1 MEEVVVI
8 DAVRTPI
15 GSLGGAFRST
25 PAPDLGSVVIGALFK
40 NNRLNPD
47 LIEEVVMG
55 NALSAGIGQ
64 APARQAAL
72 RAGLKN
78 TTSSCT
84 VNKVGASGMK
94 AVMIAMQQIQTGDA
108 DIMVAGGMESM
119 SNVPH
124 YVHDA
129 RFGIKL
135 GHGRLQDGIIRDGL
149 WDVYKNFYMGNAA
162 ELCASTHN
170 ITREQQDAFAGES
183 YRRAETA
190 HNQSAFEAEIATVK
204 VRSRKGKP
212 DVISRDEETG
222 RIDPVKMLKLPP
234 IYQKDGTITAAN
246 ASSLNDGAAALLLM
260 SDRKA
265 KELGL
270 RPIARLVSQASAALA
285 PEWFTTAPANAI
297 RRALE
302 RAGKTVA
309 DMDLLEINEDFA
321 VVTLIN
327 TELLDA
333 DPAKVNVHGG
343 AIGLGHPLGCSGAR
357 ILVTLIH
364 ALRRHDK
371 NWGCAGICSGGGGAS
386 AMVVERLS

>member
-149 WDVYKNFYMGNAA
+149 WDVFKNFYMGNAA

-170 ITREQQDAFAGES
+170 ITRDQQDAFAEES
-183 YRRAETA
+183 YRRAELA
-190 HNQSAFEAEIATVK
+190 HDQSAFEAEIATVK
-204 VRSRKGKP
+204 VRNRKGKA

-222 RIDPVKMLKLPP
+222 RMDPGKMRKLPP
-234 IYQKDGTITAAN
+234 TFQKDGTITAAN

-270 RPIARLVSQASAALA
+270 RPIARLVSQASTAQA
-285 PEWFTTAPANAI
+285 PEWFTTAPANAM

-302 RAGKTVA
+302 RAGKVVA

-321 VVTLIN
+321 VLTLIN

>member
-40 NNRLNPD
+40 NNSLNPD

-55 NALSAGIGQ
+55 NALPAGLGQ

-108 DIMVAGGMESM
+108 DIMIAGGMENM

-124 YVHDA
+124 YDHDA

>member
-149 WDVYKNFYMGNAA
+149 WDVFKNFYMGNAA

-170 ITREQQDAFAGES
+170 ITRDQQDAFAEES
-183 YRRAETA
+183 YRRAELA
-190 HNQSAFEAEIATVK
+190 HDQSAFEAEIATVK
-204 VRSRKGKP
+204 VRNRKGKA

-222 RIDPVKMLKLPP
+222 RMDTGKMRKLPP
-234 IYQKDGTITAAN
+234 TFQKDGTITAAN

-270 RPIARLVSQASAALA
+270 RPIARLVSQASTAQA
-285 PEWFTTAPANAI
+285 PEWFTTAPANAM

-302 RAGKTVA
+302 RAGKVVA

-321 VVTLIN
+321 VLTLIN

>member
-47 LIEEVVMG
+47 IIEEVVMG
-55 NALSAGIGQ
+55 NALQAGLGQ

-84 VNKVGASGMK
+84 INKVGASGMK
-94 AVMIAMQQIQTGDA
+94 AVMIAMQQIQTGDV
-108 DIMVAGGMESM
+108 DIMVAGGMENM

-124 YVHDA
+124 YDHDA

-135 GHGRLQDGIIRDGL
+135 GHSRLLDGIIQDGL
-149 WDVYKNFYMGNAA
+149 WDVYKKNYMGNAA

-170 ITREQQDAFAGES
+170 ITRDQQDAFAEES
-183 YRRAETA
+183 YRRAELA
-190 HNQSAFEAEIATVK
+190 HNQNAFEAEIATVK
-204 VRSRKGKP
+204 VRNSKGKA

-222 RIDPVKMLKLPP
+222 RIEPAKMRKLPP

-270 RPIARLVSQASAALA
+270 RPIARLVSQASAAQA
-285 PEWFTTAPANAI
+285 PEWFTTSPATAM

-333 DPAKVNVHGG
+333 DPARVNVHGG